1 VPRRRI
7 PLLRRGR
14 DVTDDARRHH
24 KGIMHVAALWRYP
37 VKSMAG
43 ESLRQVHISPS
54 GLAGDR
60 IVQVYRSNGRVATA
74 RTSPGLLGHRATLGA
89 AGEPLVDGR
98 PWTDPRV
105 LADVRRHVDDSVTL
119 ARDEA
124 DDRFD
129 ILPLLVATDG
139 AIAAFGRD
147 VRRLRPNLVI
157 GGVEGL
163 AERDWPGRA
172 LRIGNVRI
180 GVQSLRGRCVMTTF
194 DPDTLAQDPEVLQDI
209 VRRFGG
215 RLALDC
221 FVIQGGDVEVGQP
234 VEIAGSTSH
243 GRATGISISEPR
255 AE

>member
-1 VPRRRI
+1 
-7 PLLRRGR
+7 
-14 DVTDDARRHH
+14 
-24 KGIMHVAALWRYP
+24 MHVAALWRYP

-43 ESLRQVHISPS
+43 ESVRRVHISSS

-60 IVQVYRSNGRVATA
+60 IVQVYRTNGRVATA
-74 RTSPGLLGHRATLGA
+74 RTSPGLLGHRATLDA

-98 PWTDPRV
+98 LWTDPSV
-105 LADVRRHVDDSVTL
+105 LEDVRRHVDGATL
-119 ARDEA
+119 SRDEA

-147 VRRLRPNLVI
+147 VRRLRPNLII

-163 AERDWPGRA
+163 AERDWAGRE
-172 LRIGNVRI
+172 LRIGNVSI

-194 DPDTLAQDPEVLQDI
+194 DPDTLAQDPEVLRDI

-221 FVIQGGDVEVGQP
+221 FVIHGGEVEVGQP
-234 VEIAGSTSH
+234 VEIGSFERPTI
-243 GRATGISISEPR
+243 GRFESPR
-255 AE
+255 VEVTQPRHRHLNQ